1 MNKSIFFLFLQA
13 IKEDRTNAEE
23 NYTWIKNYIEG
34 YYWKSSKMQKNI
46 GHQKNVDVMLMYES
60 VGKWFLI
67 L

>member
-23 NYTWIKNYIEG
+23 NYTLLKDIIENQVKCKKILAIKR
-34 YYWKSSKMQKNI
+34 
-46 GHQKNVDVMLMYES
+46 MLMWCWYES